1 MVPTKTPQ
9 SLKESLTDAI
19 EDFDAPEVEPYCPVR
34 GEGGV
39 TSYNQIDTK
48 DIPQCPNQPPTNC
61 DPRSIP
67 IASRPYFQGG
77 ANDFIKKAGGVK
89 RHLYVDLRSLSI
101 ITDPTHVPA
110 AFLRHFTELYGNLE
124 PFIFPGRLAPVHD
137 WPLDV
142 PNCKATNYQERVEEL
157 RIARRDVEA
166 IYQSTTRAL
175 TKNQIGEC
183 LRPHITLHKRI
194 SNNSL
199 QLSPIKVDR
208 LYFWSR
214 LHPNWNPLLKP
225 IEAAFLRGAIY
236 VYYGT
241 GRVDKAEE
249 LERLLRTPH
258 FDDWEVRELVSMGAL
273 DSEFRENEAL
283 TYFQNLDDE
292 HWEFHANE
300 EAFRNAAT
308 NILEVMDGMESNEA
322 AGTTEETVRE
332 NDAIIVCDPCSK
344 TNCTGFS
351 AT

>member
-1 MVPTKTPQ
+1 VVTRSSSDYQQVNGRIIKTNKH
-9 SLKESLTDAI
+9 SYTCGLNHNFNRVLKNVFRSAANAANSGVFKQYYDGLRAKGLKDNLARLTLA
-19 EDFDAPEVEPYCPVR
+19 
-34 GEGGV
+34 
-39 TSYNQIDTK
+39 
-48 DIPQCPNQPPTNC
+48 
-61 DPRSIP
+61 RSSI
-67 IASRPYFQGG
+67 
-77 ANDFIKKAGGVK
+77 DFIKKAGGVK

-142 PNCKATNYQERVEEL
+142 PNCRATNYQERVEEL

-194 SNNSL
+194 SDNSL

-225 IEAAFLRGAIY
+225 IEAAFL
-236 VYYGT
+236 
-241 GRVDKAEE
+241 
-249 LERLLRTPH
+249 
-258 FDDWEVRELVSMGAL
+258 
-273 DSEFRENEAL
+273 
-283 TYFQNLDDE
+283 
-292 HWEFHANE
+292 
-300 EAFRNAAT
+300 
-308 NILEVMDGMESNEA
+308 
-322 AGTTEETVRE
+322 
-332 NDAIIVCDPCSK
+332 
-344 TNCTGFS
+344 
-351 AT
+351 